1 MKKARNEFEK
11 NIYEA
16 FHNFFEIKS
25 ITFSPNNVQSTP
37 IDKPGWSETVL
48 AYVQVRARG
57 VSVDKIPP
65 LELDLDYFDLDGRVT
80 IPVTSAET
88 VIKVQEKKPERQPI
102 KDLQLKQT
110 LDTRQLFV
118 NGKLMMKIEAE
129 GSGLMPSLPDIVDTS
144 VLNVTVPIQ
153 EVKGDGVEG
162 AMVNALA
169 FGQEGAFIQSKRE
182 WVLHLDTGKILDD
195 DSIVDLVFPS
205 PLDKEVKALNQSYK
219 DVELIEVPKAKIR
232 LGTSDK
238 IALDENGV
246 PVITGGSSDTLWG
259 VVVFLLVVLA
269 GFAIWVYRKM
279 GSLEEVGSRASEA
292 FAMPE
297 AIDPF
302 IACKWLRAFSR
313 SDLVSLTNH
322 QHLEIKEEITEIES
336 SCFDPSKI
344 QMDEHELRETI
355 KKWLKLTH

>member
-1 MKKARNEFEK
+1 
-11 NIYEA
+11 
-16 FHNFFEIKS
+16 
-25 ITFSPNNVQSTP
+25 
-37 IDKPGWSETVL
+37 
-48 AYVQVRARG
+48 
-57 VSVDKIPP
+57 
-65 LELDLDYFDLDGRVT
+65 
-80 IPVTSAET
+80 
-88 VIKVQEKKPERQPI
+88 
-102 KDLQLKQT
+102 
-110 LDTRQLFV
+110 
-118 NGKLMMKIEAE
+118 
-129 GSGLMPSLPDIVDTS
+129 MPSLPDIVDTS